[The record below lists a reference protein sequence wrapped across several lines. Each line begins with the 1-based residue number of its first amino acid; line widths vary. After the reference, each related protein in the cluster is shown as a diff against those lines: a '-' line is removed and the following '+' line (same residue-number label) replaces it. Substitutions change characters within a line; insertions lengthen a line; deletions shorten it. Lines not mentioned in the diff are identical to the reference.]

1 VSAGVV
7 SACILFAIELRHL
20 IEDYGQIAMRDSTIA
35 CSPWTPSAAPS
46 CAQRVPRIRLARGAP
61 GRAKTF

>member
-20 IEDYGQIAMRDSTIA
+20 IEDYGQIAIARLDARLQSLDSE
-35 CSPWTPSAAPS
+35 
-46 CAQRVPRIRLARGAP
+46 R
-61 GRAKTF
+61 RAKLRAARAKDPSGKRRPGAG